1 MLFFLNTF
9 IHNDVL
15 TLRNVMIM
23 DIENDVVQMLFEVVQ
38 INVDIGNVDSM
49 LLNAVNPNVDV
60 HNIVTTL
67 I

>member
-1 MLFFLNTF
+1 MLFLLNTF